1 MVDAVITTPIAVSA
15 LFGLGTAAGLVLI
28 TIGWRT
34 TRTSTKDRRIR
45 QRLTRAFGHRKW
57 DRRRVVRLAV
67 AAGAGLLAGV
77 VTGWPVATMLTGAAV
92 WFLPGLVGPD
102 RGHTRRV
109 ARIEAVASWTEMLRD
124 TLSAAAG
131 LEQAILATAA
141 LAPAA
146 IRGEVTALASRL
158 ENGQRLA
165 PSLRHLADDLAD
177 PTADLVLA
185 ALVLAAEHQARQ
197 ISDLLGSLATTA
209 REQAAMRMRV
219 ETGRARTRTSVRVI
233 VATTLAF
240 AAGVVV
246 FNRAY
251 FTAYDTALGQSVLLG
266 IGALF
271 ACGFAWL
278 ARIAG
283 SGQPHRVLNLNPA
296 QHHSTP
302 HGTEQPARGTEGRG
316 GDRT

>member
-1 MVDAVITTPIAVSA
+1 MDAVITTESAVAA
-15 LFGLGTAAGLVLI
+15 LFGLGAAAGLLLI
-28 TIGWRT
+28 SAGWRG
-34 TRTSTKDRRIR
+34 TRASTRDRAGR
-45 QRLTRAFGHRKW
+45 QRLARAAGHRTR
-57 DRRRVVRLAV
+57 DRRWVVRLGI
-67 AAGAGLLAGV
+67 AAGAALLAGA
-77 VTGWPVATMLTGAAV
+77 VTGWLVGVALVGAAV

-102 RGHTRRV
+102 RAHARRV

-131 LEQAILATAA
+131 LEQAIIATAW
-141 LAPAA
+141 LVPAA
-146 IRGEVTALASRL
+146 IRGEVTALAGRL

-165 PSLRHLADDLAD
+165 PSLRCLAEDLAD

-197 ISDLLGSLATTA
+197 IGALLGSLATTA

-251 FTAYDTALGQSVLLG
+251 LTVYDTALGQFVLLV

-271 ACGFAWL
+271 AAGFAWL

-283 SGQPHRVLNLNPA
+283 SGRPRRVLDLTPA
-296 QHHSTP
+296 GSP
-302 HGTEQPARGTEGRG
+302 SEPGESVPRAGRG
-316 GDRT
+316 GDRA